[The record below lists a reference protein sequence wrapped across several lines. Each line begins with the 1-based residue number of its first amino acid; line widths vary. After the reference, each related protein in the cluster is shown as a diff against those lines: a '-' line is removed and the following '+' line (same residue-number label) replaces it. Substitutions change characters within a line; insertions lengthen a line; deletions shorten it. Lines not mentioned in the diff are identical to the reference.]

1 MRHFSAL
8 SIVIVMAM
16 IVISAG
22 GFATAATTTTG
33 DMSETSSMVWTISS
47 DAIDGVLEPGEVQS
61 TTVYGENTRAWDG
74 TSSYTRS
81 FDLDTGEVS
90 QGLFNFETRK
100 MFVFDGTVCG
110 DGNGRAVSEEIIG
123 IDTMGMP
130 VNTSE
135 VVMDPFASSE
145 YPVWPAFHNTVN
157 AGSSFD
163 IIEGS
168 VVTLGQTRTV
178 TPSADVPVELNY
190 GVSLRGLYND
200 PAIGSAGAYMDGH
213 LEQGRGNTTDKAMDL
228 VFSQESTASGL
239 ISTFNKVMHYE
250 SGLAS
255 LVV

>member
-1 MRHFSAL
+1 MRHFSVL
-8 SIVIVMAM
+8 SIAIAAAM
-16 IVISAG
+16 VLISAG

-33 DMSETSSMVWTISS
+33 DMSETSSLVWTISS
-47 DAIDGVLEPGEVQS
+47 DTIDGVLEPGEVQS
-61 TTVYGENTRAWDG
+61 TTVYGEDTRAWDG
-74 TSSYTRS
+74 TSSYARS
-81 FDLDTGEVS
+81 FDLDTGAVS

-100 MFVFDGTVCG
+100 MFTFDGTDC
-110 DGNGRAVSEEIIG
+110 DEFGRAISDEVIG

-135 VVMDPFASSE
+135 VVIDPFAVSE

-163 IIEGS
+163 ILEGT
-168 VVTLGQTRTV
+168 VVTQGETRTV

-190 GVSLRGLYND
+190 GVRLWGLDNE
-200 PAIGSAGAYMDGH
+200 PAIGSAGAFMDGH

-255 LVV
+255 IVV